1 MANHGQDHLHRLIH
15 AMTST
20 EKRYFKLHVGRTS
33 GPGHSIQLLL
43 FDAVAAMPV
52 YDEAAL
58 LQRFAGEAFTHRFAV
73 TKRRLYEAVLRSLDA
88 FHNESSVDAR
98 LARSLHQVS
107 ILYDKA
113 LYEDALKMTHSV
125 TRLARQ
131 YDRQPALL
139 AALQWERRLV
149 ERDNYAH
156 TDQDEVARINAEAAE
171 LRTTLDHTDRLWHIK
186 SHLFMELYR
195 QGQVRDADARQQV
208 QQLLGDPLLTADP
221 SSLAIRPRFLHHH
234 VRSAAA
240 FALGDAVQCRE
251 HLLHNRTLL
260 LAERERFAEE
270 PNLMLALLGNLA
282 YVSAALGQSDEALAY
297 LKEFRQVP
305 ADWNM
310 AETDDLEL
318 KLFTTSMSLE
328 LSLHLSMGALQ
339 RADELL
345 PAVERGLLRHGDRIG
360 PLRRTGLLYLIAYVH
375 FLFGRSAQALRWTN
389 TLLGDLRGQAGHD
402 VSLAARSLY
411 LLLLLEQGK
420 HDLLPY
426 AVRNAE
432 RFLKA
437 HALSVRSAKLVAG
450 LVKNLARC
458 AKPAEERPLLEEARA
473 QCAALEQDPYER
485 GVLEQLDL
493 PAWLEARIQGRTPAE
508 VITTRHDG
516 VPS

>member
-33 GPGHSIQLLL
+33 GPGQSVQQLL
-43 FDAVAAMPV
+43 FDAVAAMPE
-52 YDEAAL
+52 YDESAL

-88 FHNESSVDAR
+88 FHGESSVDAR

-113 LYEDALKMTHSV
+113 LYEDALKMTHGVARS
-125 TRLARQ
+125 ARQ
-131 YDRQPALL
+131 HDRQPALL

-156 TDQDEVARINAEAAE
+156 TNTEEVARINAEAAE
-171 LRTTLDHTDRLWHIK
+171 LRTTLDHIDRLWHIK

-195 QGQVRDADARQQV
+195 HGQVRDADARQQV
-208 QQLLGDPLLTADP
+208 QQLLNDPLLASDP
-221 SSLAIRPRFLHHH
+221 STFTIRPRFLHHH

-251 HLLHNRTLL
+251 HLLKNRALL

-282 YVSAALGQSDEALAY
+282 YVSAALGDGDEALAY

-305 ADWNM
+305 ADWHM
-310 AETDDLEL
+310 AETEDLEL

-328 LSLHLSMGALQ
+328 LSLYLSMGALH
-339 RADELL
+339 RADELM
-345 PAVERGLLRHGDRIG
+345 PAVERGLQRHGDRIG
-360 PLRRTGLLYLIAYVH
+360 PLRRTGLQYLIAYVH
-375 FLFGRSAQALRWTN
+375 FLFGRSAPALRWTN
-389 TLLGDLRGQAGHD
+389 TLLGELRGQAGHD
-402 VSLAARSLY
+402 VSLAARALY
-411 LLLLLEQGK
+411 LLLLLDQGK

-426 AVRNAE
+426 AIRNTE
-432 RFLKA
+432 RFLKV
-437 HALSVRSAKLVAG
+437 HAPSIRSGRLIAT
-450 LVKNLARC
+450 LVKAVGRC
-458 AKPAEERPLLEEARA
+458 AYPVEERSVLEEALV
-473 QCAALEQDPYER
+473 QCSTLKQDPYER

-493 PAWLEARIQGRTPAE
+493 PAWLEARLSGRTPAE
-508 VITTRHDG
+508 VITTRRVAVD
-516 VPS
+516 

>member
-1 MANHGQDHLHRLIH
+1 MSNHGQDHLHRLIH

-20 EKRYFKLHVGRTS
+20 EKRYFKLHVGRNAD
-33 GPGHSIQLLL
+33 PGHNQQLML
-43 FDAVAAMPV
+43 FSAVAAMTT
-52 YDEAAL
+52 YDEAEL

-88 FHNESSVDAR
+88 FHSGSSVDAR

-107 ILYDKA
+107 ILYDKS
-113 LYEDALKMTHSV
+113 LYEDALKMTYGV
-125 TRLARQ
+125 ARLARQ
-131 YDRQPALL
+131 YDRHPALL

-156 TDQDEVARINAEAAE
+156 TDTDEVARINAEALE
-171 LRTTLDHTDRLWHIK
+171 LRTTLDHTDRLWNIK

-195 QGQVRDADARQQV
+195 HGQVRDADARQQV
-208 QQLLGDPLLTADP
+208 QQLLGDPLLVTDP
-221 SSLAIRPRFLHHH
+221 ATLSIRPRFLHHH

-251 HLLHNRTLL
+251 QLLHNRALL

-282 YVSAALGQSDEALAY
+282 YVSAALGQGAEALAF

-328 LSLHLSMGALQ
+328 LSLYLSMGALH

-345 PAVERGLLRHGDRIG
+345 PAVERGLQRHGDRIG
-360 PLRRTGLLYLIAYVH
+360 PLRRTGLQYLIAYVH
-375 FLFGRSAQALRWTN
+375 FLFGRSVPALRWTN
-389 TLLGDLRGQAGHD
+389 TLLGELRGQAGHD
-402 VSLAARSLY
+402 VSLAARALY
-411 LLLLLEQGK
+411 LLLLLQLGK

-426 AVRNAE
+426 AIRNTE
-432 RFLKA
+432 RFLKV
-437 HALSVRSAKLVAG
+437 HAASIRSGRLIATLVRT
-450 LVKNLARC
+450 LARC
-458 AKPAEERPLLEEARA
+458 ARAEEERPVLQDALTQCGSLL
-473 QCAALEQDPYER
+473 QDPYER

-493 PAWLEARIQGRTPAE
+493 RAWLEARMTGRTPAE
-508 VITTRHDG
+508 VITTRH
-516 VPS
+516 VAVN